1 MNNSALDPRAQGI
14 LALIAAFRPERMTYL
29 VITAIAAAALL
40 GCTGVLLWQSFGP
53 GRSGDLSDA
62 DVALLVALFGSSG
75 VVTYSVGRILR
86 MWDQVVDL
94 IRGHTGADL

>member
-1 MNNSALDPRAQGI
+1 MSNDALDSRSRSI
-14 LALIAAFRPERMTYL
+14 LALISAFRPERMTYL
-29 VITAIAAAALL
+29 VITAISAAALL

-53 GRSGDLSDA
+53 GRSDDLSDA
-62 DVALLVALFGSSG
+62 DVALLVGLFGSSG

-94 IRGHTGADL
+94 IRGQTGADI